1 MNYKEL
7 KAVYIK
13 NFRIGA
19 GISLLIHIIV
29 ISLFLIILPGNGED
43 ADNGY
48 KEKFTYID
56 LYQLGNNVRPPGV
69 TQEEGGGGGKSSR
82 ISGTPVPTKEIVKS
96 KEFDPAAPAKG
107 DSSKSGTGG
116 SGSGTGTGVNTGYA
130 PPPVIPFRKSDYLI
144 AVEMQPEPLG
154 GYAAIDKKV
163 VVPETAKKNG
173 ISGKVFIQAYINENG
188 EVVFAEVLKGLGYG
202 CDEAALKA
210 VKVTR
215 FKAGK
220 QGGRYVK
227 VQMSIPVNFY

>member
-1 MNYKEL
+1 MNYQEL
-7 KAVYIK
+7 KAAYLK
-13 NFRIGA
+13 NFKIGA
-19 GISLLIHIIV
+19 GISFLIHFLLLSFLLIIV
-29 ISLFLIILPGNGED
+29 PGNED
-43 ADNGY
+43 DVNNGY

-56 LYQLGNNVRPPGV
+56 LYQLGDNVRPPGI
-69 TQEEGGGGGKSSR
+69 TEEEGGGGGKSSR
-82 ISGTPVPTKEIVKS
+82 ISGTPVPTKEKVVT

-107 DSSKSGTGG
+107 DSTKSGTGG
-116 SGSGTGTGVNTGYA
+116 SGSGTGVSTGYV

-163 VVPETAKKNG
+163 IVPETAKKNG
-173 ISGKVFIQAYINENG
+173 ITGKVFIQAYINENG
-188 EVVFAEVLKGLGYG
+188 EVVFAEVLKGLGSG
-202 CDEAALKA
+202 CDEAALRA